1 MTTKE
6 GEKLKRDW
14 VMLFEALRKWRPNLT
29 VDGWWE
35 VTDPFFK
42 SAGCVLVQ
50 NTSWH
55 NACLAIDGLCS
66 RGMTTPSALL
76 QASDDT
82 LWEAIR
88 PAGFYRAKSAALRG
102 LYTWLNTVGGWE
114 RAKKQSASILRVQL
128 LGIRG
133 IGSETADMLLLY
145 MLEKKTF
152 IGDAYTRR
160 IAARWFGGPPPTY
173 ETVRA
178 EVLESL
184 TDVPALQLFHAL
196 LVELGKEH
204 CKKNVPGCTTCP
216 IRGNCAQHQSR
227 SA

>member
-1 MTTKE
+1 
-6 GEKLKRDW
+6 
-14 VMLFEALRKWRPNLT
+14 MLYEALRRWRPDLT

-35 VTDPFFK
+35 VNDPFHR

-50 NTSWH
+50 NTSWY
-55 NACLAIDGLCS
+55 NARLALDALCE
-66 RGMTTPSALL
+66 RGMTTPAALL
-76 QASDDT
+76 KASDRT

-102 LYTWLNTVGGWE
+102 LFAWLDRTGGWE
-114 RAKKQSASILRVQL
+114 TAKKQSASALRVEL
-128 LGIRG
+128 LAIRG
-133 IGSETADMLLLY
+133 IGPETADMLLLY

-173 ETVRA
+173 ETVRT
-178 EVLESL
+178 EVLEAL
-184 TDVPALQLFHAL
+184 PDLPALQLFHAL
-196 LVELGKEH
+196 LVELGKVH
-204 CKKNVPGCTTCP
+204 CKKSDPVCSSCP
-216 IRGNCAQHQSR
+216 VRGNCAQNQAR